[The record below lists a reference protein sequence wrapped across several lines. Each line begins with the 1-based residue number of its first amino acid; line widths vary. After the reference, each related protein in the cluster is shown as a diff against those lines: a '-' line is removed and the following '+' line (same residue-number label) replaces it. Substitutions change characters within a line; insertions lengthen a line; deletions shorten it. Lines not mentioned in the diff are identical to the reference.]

1 MDGSGNEKRA
11 TKKTGGRMSDRPQ
24 DRPEDRRRR
33 GPLGDEEGTEETR
46 RVPQGDTRGGE
57 DAETGQ
63 LQPEGAEREG
73 ETREN
78 VAASSEGTASR
89 GAPGREDPE
98 TRRIRTPGGPDARE
112 EEEIPFTRE
121 ERLRDV
127 YGGVDWLA
135 SFIGCVFALVC
146 MSVLLL
152 LISGLVLAPLGFT
165 LDLEGGQLGSAIITG
180 LVIVGFVLFLSYFL
194 GGYVAGR
201 LVRFD
206 GGRNGAATVAWGFLL
221 AVLFTVFGFLLGGL
235 LPGSVFELLRG
246 LQSGIQSTFGDLLT
260 LGLVGA
266 GIIVGALLLVLLGGF
281 LGGSL
286 GNRYHTR
293 IDRTS

>member
-1 MDGSGNEKRA
+1 
-11 TKKTGGRMSDRPQ
+11 MSDRPQ

-33 GPLGDEEGTEETR
+33 GPLGDEEGTEDTR
-46 RVPQGDTRGGE
+46 PVPRGGE
-57 DAETGQ
+57 GAETGQ
-63 LQPEGAEREG
+63 LSSEGDEREG
-73 ETREN
+73 ATREN
-78 VAASSEGTASR
+78 VAGSSGGTVR
-89 GAPGREDPE
+89 HEAPDQDDPH
-98 TRRIRTPGGPDARE
+98 TRVIRTPDGPDAYEDE
-112 EEEIPFTRE
+112 EVPFTRE

-135 SFIGCVFALVC
+135 SFVGCVIALVC
-146 MSVLLL
+146 ISVLLL
-152 LISGLVLAPLGFT
+152 LISGLVLGPLGLT
-165 LDLEGGQLGSAIITG
+165 LDLAGGQLDSAIITG
-180 LVIVGFVLFLSYFL
+180 LVIVGLVLFLSYFF

-206 GGRNGAATVAWGFLL
+206 GGRNGTATVAWGILL
-221 AVLFTVFGFLLGGL
+221 AVIFALFGFLLAGL

-246 LQSGIQSTFGDLLT
+246 LQSGIQSIFGNLFT

-266 GIIVGALLLVLLGGF
+266 GVVVGALLLVLLGGL

>member
-1 MDGSGNEKRA
+1 
-11 TKKTGGRMSDRPQ
+11 MSDRPQ

-46 RVPQGDTRGGE
+46 RVPQDGTQGGTRGGE

-63 LQPEGAEREG
+63 LPPEGAEREG

-78 VAASSEGTASR
+78 VAASPGGTASR
-89 GAPGREDPE
+89 GTPGREDPE
-98 TRRIRTPGGPDARE
+98 TRRIRTPGGPGPRE

-146 MSVLLL
+146 ITVLLL
-152 LISGLVLAPLGFT
+152 LISGLVLGPLGFT
-165 LDLEGGQLGSAIITG
+165 LDLEGGQLDTAIITG
-180 LVIVGFVLFLSYFL
+180 LVIVGLVLFLSYFL

-206 GGRNGAATVAWGFLL
+206 GGRNGAATVGWGILL
-221 AVLFTVFGFLLGGL
+221 AVLFTVFGFLLAGL
-235 LPGSVFELLRG
+235 LPESVFGLLRG
-246 LQSGIQSTFGDLLT
+246 LQTGIQSTVGDLTT

-293 IDRTS
+293 IDRTN